1 MNKVETQNL
10 INALKKGVVTVV
22 FKKINTEEIR
32 IMPCT
37 LNPDVLDEHSVK
49 TIIKDFS
56 ADSDHVAA
64 WAIDKEAWRSF
75 RLNTVIS
82 WEEGYP
88 SGEIAEDG
96 KVA

>member
-1 MNKVETQNL
+1 MNKVETQYL

-22 FKKINTEEIR
+22 FKKINSEEIR

-37 LNPDVLDEHSVK
+37 INETLLEENGVK
-49 TIIKDFS
+49 VGIKEIS
-56 ADSDHVAA
+56 AESDHIAA

-75 RLNTVIS
+75 RLETVIS
-82 WEEGYP
+82 WEEGLP
-88 SGEIAEDG
+88 SGAKDG